1 MTGQDYRSLQSI
13 LRLDPCDEKVCFDVA
28 IINDARV
35 EDMEQFTLSLVYD
48 FGSGGDVKEDKV
60 DIWINDTDGM
70 RLKYLKLLP
79 LSVFNRSLSA
89 VGKGALLFN

>member
-1 MTGQDYRSLQSI
+1 
-13 LRLDPCDEKVCFDVA
+13 
-28 IINDARV
+28 
-35 EDMEQFTLSLVYD
+35 MEQFTLSLVYD